1 MRVKYTNK
9 NKNKFFSKEKNTMKM
24 TRKFIPA
31 LVMLLVSAIMLTT
44 ASFAWLASST
54 EVIAG
59 PMTVQANTDVVY
71 LEISNDKN
79 AAQWGNT
86 AAAGTNAS
94 GKLEL
99 VTATVADKVISWK
112 TSVGTDPTAFTSN
125 GTYTPVNPITDEYA
139 LINTFYVRMSEKS
152 TTDLENLHISD
163 VSITGEPIA
172 TKTFDESLRVLVVAT
187 DEESTVI
194 GYQCWDLGTNA
205 LSTAG
210 GFTASDVLAE
220 DVTKDT
226 ITLSVY
232 IYFDG
237 EDTYAFTNNLF
248 STLSREIT
256 VSFAATEP
264 TV

>member
-1 MRVKYTNK
+1 
-9 NKNKFFSKEKNTMKM
+9 MKM

-54 EVIAG
+54 EVTAG

-71 LEISNDKN
+71 LEISNDKS
-79 AAQWGNT
+79 AEQWGNT
-86 AAAGTNAS
+86 ATAGTPAS
-94 GKLEL
+94 GELEL
-99 VTATVADKVISWK
+99 VTATVADNVISWK
-112 TSVGTDPTAFTSN
+112 TSEGSDPNASTSS
-125 GTYTPVNPITDEYA
+125 GTYTPVNPITNEYA
-139 LINTFYVRMSEKS
+139 LINTFFVRMSEKS
-152 TTDLENLHISD
+152 TTVLEDLHISS
-163 VSITGEPIA
+163 VTITGAGITA
-172 TKTFDESLRVLVVAT
+172 KTFDESLRVLVVAT
-187 DEESTVI
+187 DEEADVI

-220 DVTKDT
+220 EVSNDI

-237 EDTYAFTNNLF
+237 EDTYAFTNNLD

-256 VSFAATEP
+256 VAFAATEP

>member
-1 MRVKYTNK
+1 
-9 NKNKFFSKEKNTMKM
+9 MKM

-31 LVMLLVSAIMLTT
+31 LVMLLVSAVMLTT

-54 EVIAG
+54 EVTAG

-71 LEISNDKN
+71 LEISNDKS
-79 AAQWGNT
+79 AEQWGNT
-86 AAAGTNAS
+86 ATAGTPAS
-94 GKLEL
+94 GELEL

-112 TSVGTDPTAFTSN
+112 TAEGSDPNATTAAS
-125 GTYTPVNPITDEYA
+125 GTYQPVNPITAEYA

-152 TTDLENLHISD
+152 TTVLEDLHISA
-163 VSITGEPIA
+163 VTINGGATITA
-172 TKTFDESLRVLVVAT
+172 KTFDESLRVLVVAT
-187 DEESTVI
+187 DDEDTVI
-194 GYQCWDLGTNA
+194 GYQCWDLGNNA
-205 LSTAG
+205 LSTEG
-210 GFTASDVLAE
+210 GFKATDVLAE
-220 DVTKDT
+220 EVNNDI

-237 EDTYAFTNNLF
+237 EDTYAFTNNLD

-256 VSFAATEP
+256 VAFAATEP

>member
-1 MRVKYTNK
+1 
-9 NKNKFFSKEKNTMKM
+9 MKM

-79 AAQWGNT
+79 AEQWGNT
-86 AAAGTNAS
+86 ASAGTPAS

-112 TSVGTDPTAFTSN
+112 TSEGSVPTASTSN
-125 GTYTPVNPITDEYA
+125 GTYTPVDPITDEYA
-139 LINTFYVRMSEKS
+139 LINTFFVRMSEKS
-152 TTDLENLHISD
+152 TTVLEDLHISA
-163 VSITGEPIA
+163 VTINGAAITA
-172 TKTFDESLRVLVVAT
+172 KTFDESLRVLVVAT
-187 DEESTVI
+187 DEETNVI

-210 GFTASDVLAE
+210 GFAASDVLAE
-220 DVTKDT
+220 EVSNDI

-232 IYFDG
+232 IYYDG
-237 EDTYAFTNNLF
+237 EDTYAFTNNLD

-256 VSFAATEP
+256 VAFAATVP

>member
-1 MRVKYTNK
+1 
-9 NKNKFFSKEKNTMKM
+9 MKM

-31 LVMLLVSAIMLTT
+31 LVMLIVSAIMLST

-54 EVIAG
+54 EVTAG

-71 LEISNDKN
+71 LEISNDKT
-79 AAQWGNT
+79 AEQWGNT
-86 AAAGTNAS
+86 ANAATPAS
-94 GKLEL
+94 GELEL
-99 VTATVADKVISWK
+99 VTATVADNVISWK
-112 TSVGTDPTAFTSN
+112 TAEGSDPNASTSS
-125 GTYTPVNPITDEYA
+125 GTYTAVDPITNEYA

-152 TTDLENLHISD
+152 TTVLEDLHISA
-163 VSITGEPIA
+163 VTINGGATITA
-172 TKTFDESLRVLVVAT
+172 KTFDESLRVLVVAT
-187 DEESTVI
+187 DEEADVI

-210 GFTASDVLAE
+210 GFKATDVLAE
-220 DVTKDT
+220 EVSNDI

-232 IYFDG
+232 IYYDG
-237 EDTYAFTNNLF
+237 EDTYAFTNNLD

-256 VSFAATEP
+256 VAFAATEP